1 MQLHNRIL
9 SIVLAAIVVLLL
21 AACEKDQAMEK
32 EMTTS
37 SSTSPSSSQ
46 TNATET
52 KEANSFIRIGSFES
66 NDRKITFNWNIS
78 SVNEETPLPVL
89 TAVPHYFSG
98 NDIQQIANALF
109 DDAEYYDLGPKS
121 SRQLSKAEIENRIA
135 LLEPYLDE
143 NQRKNTL
150 HSIYTELAVQTQ
162 LDTYLNAYT
171 IAPEQY
177 NYQVCDWILKS
188 EGYYNDTNSSVL
200 GSGNTNKLEVLAVT
214 DVSDYYISVS
224 VENANKYQRNNIS
237 IQAYDGT
244 DPVLRDIKTASM
256 CQLTEPTSEQIDA
269 VSEKAQNILNS
280 IGLGEYAIIEVKETP
295 LTYGMT
301 PRYAISVKATQV
313 MNGCPVIS
321 EQSTITS
328 GVDDLNTDSNNEARY
343 PLTYIRFIFNPSGDL
358 IEFTMEGITDIESV
372 NCNVSE
378 SISLDSLCVAAE
390 NYLSKLD
397 FDSFDALSGNNAWE
411 LALFSDVPMDRLRFS
426 VEIND
431 MQFGLARQDSPTKN
445 IYEYLPVAMLRGT
458 ISCIDSEGDALREYQ
473 RALAL
478 ISTIDGT
485 II

>member
-9 SIVLAAIVVLLL
+9 SIVLATIVVLLL
-21 AACEKDQAMEK
+21 AACKKDQAMEK

-37 SSTSPSSSQ
+37 SSTYPSSSQ

-52 KEANSFIRIGSFES
+52 KEANSFTRIGSFES

-78 SVNEETPLPVL
+78 SVNEETPLPAL
-89 TAVPHYFSG
+89 TVVPHYFSG

-109 DDAEYYDLGPKS
+109 DDAEYYELGPKS

-135 LLEPYLDE
+135 LIEPYLDE

-150 HSIYTELAVQTQ
+150 RSIYTELDVQNQ
-162 LDTYLNAYT
+162 LDMYLNAYST
-171 IAPEQY
+171 APDQY
-177 NYQVCDWILKS
+177 NYQTCDWTLKS
-188 EGYYNDTNSSVL
+188 EGYYNDTNSSGL
-200 GSGNTNKLEVLAVT
+200 GSGNTNKLEALAVT

-224 VENANKYQRNNIS
+224 VENAKKYQRNIIS
-237 IQAYDGT
+237 IQACDGT
-244 DPVLRDIKTASM
+244 DPVLRDIKTALM
-256 CQLTEPTSEQIDA
+256 CQVTEPTFEQIDA
-269 VSEKAQNILNS
+269 VSEKAQNILNQ
-280 IGLGEYAIIEVKETP
+280 IGLGEYAIIEAKESP
-295 LTYGMT
+295 LTYGIT

-321 EQSTITS
+321 GQSAITS
-328 GVDDLNTDSNNEARY
+328 GVDDLNTESDNEVRY

-372 NCNVSE
+372 NCDTSE

-390 NYLSKLD
+390 NYLSKLN
-397 FDSFDALSGNNAWE
+397 FDSFDALTGNNAWQ
-411 LALFSDVPMDRLRFS
+411 LSLFDDVPKEELRFS

-431 MQFGLARQDSPTKN
+431 MQFGLARQDSSTNN
-445 IYEYLPVAMLRGT
+445 IYEYIPVAMLKGN
-458 ISCIDSEGDALREYQ
+458 ISCIDSEGNVLRECQ
-473 RALAL
+473 RALVL
-478 ISTIDGT
+478 VSTIDGS